1 MSRMRRVAATLVVL
15 AAALVT
21 TTAAGAIVFRAKLV
35 AGSHT
40 PAVNTRWPYTVKVT
54 DAKGRPL
61 RARLTVQVVD
71 PLGGVHPTE
80 FYANEKL
87 VRNIPFRGTFRDAV
101 KWPPESR
108 GYQLTFRAIVKVGT
122 TRKTLAYRVTPR

>member
-1 MSRMRRVAATLVVL
+1 ML
-15 AAALVT
+15 AAALVGT
-21 TTAAGAIVFRAKLV
+21 MAAGAIVFRAKLL

-40 PAVNTRWPYTVKVT
+40 PAVNTRWPYTVEVT

-80 FYANEKL
+80 FYASRKL
-87 VRNIPFRGTFRDAV
+87 VTNIPFRGTFRDAV

-122 TRKTLAYRVTPR
+122 ARKTLGYRVTPR